1 MPHRHF
7 YLLRHHI
14 LFHIKFLFSCLLTP
28 DEISYLICGK
38 EEGDR
43 RKVTKC
49 NTYKNSLSFT
59 MVSLQFSKKF
69 YYSGCLT
76 SSLNPVKNKGIVQKY
91 TISISNG
98 NIQKKCVN
106 PFDFNFPESHRLLGK
121 PLIFSIQN
129 PDFIW
134 RQRTEKQKFNIE

>member
-1 MPHRHF
+1 MPRRHF

-14 LFHIKFLFSCLLTP
+14 LYSYKIFVLLFVDSRWNQLFNLW
-28 DEISYLICGK
+28 ERG
-38 EEGDR
+38 GDR

-76 SSLNPVKNKGIVQKY
+76 SSLNPVKKQGDCPEVY
-91 TISISNG
+91 
-98 NIQKKCVN
+98 
-106 PFDFNFPESHRLLGK
+106 NFYFKWKHPEEMRQSFRL
-121 PLIFSIQN
+121 
-129 PDFIW
+129 
-134 RQRTEKQKFNIE
+134 

>member
-28 DEISYLICGK
+28 DGISYLICGK

-59 MVSLQFSKKF
+59 MVPLQFSKKF

-76 SSLNPVKNKGIVQKY
+76 SSLNPVKKQGDCPEVY
-91 TISISNG
+91 
-98 NIQKKCVN
+98 
-106 PFDFNFPESHRLLGK
+106 NFYFKWKHPEEMRQSFRL
-121 PLIFSIQN
+121 
-129 PDFIW
+129 
-134 RQRTEKQKFNIE
+134 

>member
-1 MPHRHF
+1 MISPQKRRNDF
-7 YLLRHHI
+7 VFSFCSVALNASFCLKKRKLRKNKSEVFRVKI
-14 LFHIKFLFSCLLTP
+14 P
-28 DEISYLICGK
+28 Q
-38 EEGDR
+38 

-106 PFDFNFPESHRLLGK
+106 PLDFNFPRIHNLLENHHSHQL
-121 PLIFSIQN
+121 
-129 PDFIW
+129 
-134 RQRTEKQKFNIE
+134 

>member
-1 MPHRHF
+1 MT
-7 YLLRHHI
+7 LRCGI
-14 LFHIKFLFSCLLTP
+14 LTLKTSDSFFRSFRFLRQNEAFSAT
-28 DEISYLICGK
+28 EQ
-38 EEGDR
+38 
-43 RKVTKC
+43 
-49 NTYKNSLSFT
+49 NQTYKNSLSFT

-106 PFDFNFPESHRLLGK
+106 PLDFNFLESHILLVHSTLSNCG
-121 PLIFSIQN
+121 FSIVRKKKKYHI
-129 PDFIW
+129 PDAASE
-134 RQRTEKQKFNIE
+134 RV